1 VTGRT
6 SHAPSLEDCL
16 DPVVLQDQLDEAL
29 GRLHGSGQVRDVI
42 VDRVRRNTSRRRNP
56 HPMTLCV
63 NLQWCAVGE
72 APQAWQFYGKVFR
85 DGASATACVPGSPLH
100 LPGLD
105 MLLWRWPDDP
115 GLPQMATLL
124 QPRHASRWWDGQA
137 TQVEVLHYTPE
148 SRASLRYADASGPR
162 GPRRVYAK
170 TFSDEQGS
178 AIHQRFAHFWS
189 MAQRHGDAPLVA
201 QPLGYDPQTRTVW
214 QQEVV
219 GEALIDVMC
228 ERAETDWLP
237 GVAAAMVAVHRAPI
251 ALAAGRR
258 RDVAHWCEE
267 LKRRARKVSRA
278 APEQADQMNEV
289 VRRLVRIGQQLP
301 AFEQTL
307 IHGDCHPGQFLVAQ
321 GRPVLFDFDE
331 FACGDPMEDLAEFL
345 VKLDPASRARS
356 GAALSSAYQNAFPEA
371 FDGQRLRWHEAVQ
384 QLLQACRAF
393 TFQVPQWR
401 LAMAQRLVQASSL
414 AQALERPRTGAFP

>member
-1 VTGRT
+1 MAGM
-6 SHAPSLEDCL
+6 SPALSLEDCL
-16 DPVVLQDQLDEAL
+16 DPAVLQDQLGWAL
-29 GRLHGSGQVRDVI
+29 GHLHGGGQVREVR
-42 VDRVRRNTSRRRNP
+42 VDRVRRNTSRHRNP

-63 NLQWCAVGE
+63 NLQWCVDGE

-85 DGASATACVPGSPLH
+85 DGASATARVPGSPLH

-124 QPRHASRWWDGQA
+124 QPRYASRWWDGREA
-137 TQVEVLHYTPE
+137 QVEVLHYTPE
-148 SRASLRYADASGPR
+148 TRATLCYVDASDPTQR
-162 GPRRVYAK
+162 RRVYAK
-170 TFSDEQGS
+170 TFCDDQGS

-189 MAQRHGDAPLVA
+189 LAQRHGDAPLVA

-214 QQEVV
+214 QREVV
-219 GEALIDVMC
+219 GEPLIDVMC
-228 ERAETDWLP
+228 EGAEADWLP
-237 GVAAAMVAVHRAPI
+237 GVAAAMAAVHRAPM

-258 RDVAHWCEE
+258 RDIRHWCDE
-267 LKRRARKVSRA
+267 LQRRARKVSRA
-278 APEQADQMNEV
+278 SPALAPQVNEV
-289 VRRLVRIGQQLP
+289 VQRLIQTGQQLP
-301 AFEQTL
+301 DFEQTL
-307 IHGDCHPGQFLVAQ
+307 IHGDCHPGQFLVSQ

-345 VKLDPASRARS
+345 VKLDPVTRARS
-356 GAALSSAYQNAFPEA
+356 GGALVKAYGQAHPDG
-371 FDGQRLRWHEAVQ
+371 FDARRLRWHEAVQ

-401 LAMAQRLVQASSL
+401 LAMAQRLAQASSL